1 MILEKF
7 FRFKLQFED
16 CKNYVDLI
24 ERGSEVIQE
33 IETYRELD
41 IKYENNVNDYH
52 HFEIDTNDK
61 RKIKRLKRLGFV
73 KKL

>member
-1 MILEKF
+1 MLFEKY
-7 FRFKLQFED
+7 FRFKFQFD
-16 CKNYVDLI
+16 KCKTYVDLI
-24 ERGSEVIQE
+24 ERCSEVIQE
-33 IETYRELD
+33 LETYKELD
-41 IKYENNVNDYH
+41 IKYINNVNDYH

>member
-1 MILEKF
+1 MILEKY
-7 FRFKLQFED
+7 FRFKFQFED

-24 ERGSEVIQE
+24 ERCCKVIE
-33 IETYRELD
+33 ELETYKELD
-41 IKYENNVNDYH
+41 IKYMKNVNDHH

-61 RKIKRLKRLGFV
+61 RKVKRLKRLGFV